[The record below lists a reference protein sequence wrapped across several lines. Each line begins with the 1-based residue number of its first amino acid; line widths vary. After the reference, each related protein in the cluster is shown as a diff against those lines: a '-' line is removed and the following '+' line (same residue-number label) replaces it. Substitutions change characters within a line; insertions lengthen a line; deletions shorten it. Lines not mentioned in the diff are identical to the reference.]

1 MKTRKILSVL
11 LAVVMVL
18 SILPV
23 AAVNSFAD
31 STVYTSAD
39 GLWKYVL
46 NDDGASITS
55 REFDVPAYLGNE
67 ENVTIPTEIDG
78 NTVVDIGDFAFTY
91 NSYIKNVTVP
101 NANISLSGQ
110 FAFRGCT
117 ALESI
122 NIPSSFRTIPAYAFY
137 GCSSLKEISFPY
149 GVATIGDQAFQNC
162 TSLESVG
169 FSSSMAKVGDYAF
182 ADCTSLKEV
191 VLQRGITKISEGM
204 FRRCSSLEE
213 IKIPQSVLSIE
224 RAAFEYCTSLKQID
238 FVGTSSVE
246 QIGNRAFYGCV
257 ELENI
262 EIPNGVT
269 AINEECFAEC
279 SNLKTVKLPDTVNTI
294 YGEAFISCYNLQW
307 ILIPENVTQIA
318 ASAFD
323 RSGLEY
329 VLGYRG
335 TYAEEYPDIC
345 TSQYVNELTF
355 VSIDDYDCENGTHC
369 NYVVYD
375 DDGVTCECMICG
387 EGFFDELPTL
397 TDSEQVDFAV
407 PAVDTG
413 TSYDCYFNVAQTG
426 FYTFEFEG
434 AECSAVDICIGS
446 ESQEGYWYGYAT
458 TEHFEVPLMFE
469 KNVNYL
475 LFFRTDGLPESDSFS
490 VKVNFNGEHR
500 VESFPDMT
508 KDDWYY
514 EAAMY
519 NSDRGFITGY
529 KNGNFGGADKLQR
542 QDFIVILGRIVGFD
556 DEVFSHESLYCGLA
570 DVPQGAYYTSSVN
583 WSVYSNIITGYN
595 NGKFGVGDAIT
606 REQVA
611 TILYRYMGSPEVTGA
626 EETLAPFADAGR
638 ISDFAKDAM
647 VWAIQN
653 GVISGKNATTL
664 APTATASRA
673 EIATII
679 MRMDKANLFD

>member
-11 LAVVMVL
+11 LAVVMAL

-31 STVYTSAD
+31 TTVYTSAD
-39 GLWKYVL
+39 GLWKYQVL
-46 NDDGASITS
+46 ENNTASIYS
-55 REFDVPAYLGNE
+55 GDPLSCAYLGSE
-67 ENVTIPTEIDG
+67 TEVEVPSEIDG
-78 NTVVDIGDFAFTY
+78 HTVTEIGVSAFDSCSRITKITIPSTIERLGIYAFNGCKSLVDINIP
-91 NSYIKNVTVP
+91 NSITDIP
-101 NANISLSGQ
+101 TG
-110 FAFRGCT
+110 AFRNCKALSDIDLPYGIEKIGEGAFGGTSFEYLEIPESVTEIGAGCFSGCT
-117 ALESI
+117 ALTGVGF
-122 NIPSSFRTIPAYAFY
+122 PS
-137 GCSSLKEISFPY
+137 
-149 GVATIGDQAFQNC
+149 GVTTFSAGLFANC
-162 TSLESVG
+162 TSLESITVPDNVVTLENEV
-169 FSSSMAKVGDYAF
+169 FSY
-182 ADCTSLKEV
+182 CESLSQV
-191 VLQRGITKISEGM
+191 VLHDGIT
-204 FRRCSSLEE
+204 
-213 IKIPQSVLSIE
+213 
-224 RAAFEYCTSLKQID
+224 
-238 FVGTSSVE
+238 
-246 QIGNRAFYGCV
+246 QIGERAFYRCSGLK
-257 ELENI
+257 EI

-269 AINEECFAEC
+269 TIKEETFADC
-279 SNLKTVKLPDTVNTI
+279 NDLKSVILPDSLENI
-294 YGEAFISCYNLQW
+294 DGWAFFSCSSLNR
-307 ILIPENVTQIA
+307 ILIPESVTQIA

-345 TSQYVNELTF
+345 TSQYVNEQTF
-355 VSIDDYDCENGTHC
+355 VPIDDYDCENGTHC

-387 EGFFDELPTL
+387 EGFSDELPTL

-446 ESQEGYWYGYAT
+446 ESEEGYWYGYAT

-469 KNVNYL
+469 ENVNYL

-490 VKVNFNGEHR
+490 VRAVFNGEHR
-500 VESFPDMT
+500 IDSFPDVPESA
-508 KDDWYY
+508 WYY

-626 EETLAPFADAGR
+626 QETLAPFADADS
-638 ISDFAKDAM
+638 ISSFAKDAM